1 MVTSSRSGGPSTATS
16 LDCQPPEGA
25 APGGIG
31 TQEAPT
37 VAVVNP
43 DRDVHLRSRRD
54 RRAGRRA
61 PRTQAPATPVLTAPD
76 PARAAVVDAPHGAR
90 PVRRVPPRHSLW
102 GVPLST
108 VVGVEILVAAAL
120 LTPAAS
126 GTTAY
131 AALGVAAVVGFALA
145 VPVRGGSLAMA
156 VLRRVGFA
164 LRAKVATTPSAAPRL
179 DQGVPD
185 VLPALHTLYPGLVV
199 STARDHR
206 GRVFGVAQWAE
217 AATAVLTVSGAGGSL
232 VHPAGSTRLPLAAL
246 HERVATSGIPV
257 DALTV
262 LAVSSGTGDAS
273 ASTRAEVPSRG
284 AGVGH
289 RVVLVAVR
297 VRPLDARSAVEARG
311 GGTDGLYACLAALA
325 SGLEA
330 TLRDAGLGADL
341 LDVEPLTAA
350 LWSVLEPELSGAPAG
365 SSSTRVESWR
375 DITGPAA
382 THRTVAAHAWDP
394 TTSPDAVWSG
404 PGLGRVVAAELLPT
418 PSGRPSARI
427 LARVS
432 EPTVRSAETAA
443 AALRRTA
450 SALGLG
456 LRPVVGAQADGL
468 RATSL
473 LGQGRPYAAPA
484 DVPALAPLDG
494 RLPLPAELL
503 DLLAPVVGSG
513 LDIGTDEHGV
523 DMTLELVGTRPQR
536 ILAVGQGWLATEVAA
551 RAARAGL
558 PVTVVT
564 DRPAPWLVMAREG
577 GAEHLVRVVA
587 DDRAAEPADGARAHL
602 VVVEGGAPGRTLS
615 LGRAAWQ
622 CTLYVV
628 PRVESLPAGLVDGA
642 DLVLVAAGA
651 GEDPATVGALL
662 RVPGPLATRVV
673 QLVGGEVL
681 ALSRGVATSLRLGM
695 GAGPGGSPAVP
706 TLVG

>member
-1 MVTSSRSGGPSTATS
+1 
-16 LDCQPPEGA
+16 
-25 APGGIG
+25 
-31 TQEAPT
+31 
-37 VAVVNP
+37 VV
-43 DRDVHLRSRRD
+43 
-54 RRAGRRA
+54 
-61 PRTQAPATPVLTAPD
+61 TAPD
-76 PARAAVVDAPHGAR
+76 PARAAVVGAPRGAR

-108 VVGVEILVAAAL
+108 VVGVEILGAAAL
-120 LTPAAS
+120 LTTAAA
-126 GTTAY
+126 GPTAY
-131 AALGVAAVVGFALA
+131 AALAASAVVGFALA

-164 LRAKVATTPSAAPRL
+164 LRTTVATTPSAARRL
-179 DQGVPD
+179 DEGVPD

-199 STARDHR
+199 SGARDHR

-217 AATAVLTVSGAGGSL
+217 AATAVLTVSGAAGSL
-232 VHPAGSTRLPLAAL
+232 VHPTGSTRLPLAAL

-273 ASTRAEVPSRG
+273 ASTGAVPSRG
-284 AGVGH
+284 VCIGP

-311 GGTDGLYACLAALA
+311 GGTHGLHACLATLT

-330 TLRDAGLGADL
+330 TVRDAGLAADL

-350 LWSVLEPELSGAPAG
+350 LWSVLEPELSGAPAD
-365 SSSTRVESWR
+365 SSATRVESWQ

-382 THRTVAAHAWDP
+382 THRTVAAQTWTP
-394 TTSPDAVWSG
+394 TASLDAVWSG

-427 LARVS
+427 LVRVS
-432 EPTVRSAETAA
+432 EPTVRGAETAA
-443 AALRRTA
+443 TALRRTA

-456 LRPVVGAQADGL
+456 LRPVGGAQADGL

-494 RLPLPAELL
+494 RLPVPAELL

-513 LDIGTDEHGV
+513 LDIGTDDDGV
-523 DMTLELVGTRPQR
+523 DMTLELVRARPQR
-536 ILAVGQGWLATEVAA
+536 VLAVGQGWLATEVAA

-564 DRPAPWLVMAREG
+564 DRPAPWLVMARESG
-577 GAEHLVRVVA
+577 VEHLVRVVS
-587 DDRAAEPADGARAHL
+587 DDRAAEPADGARSHL
-602 VVVEGGAPGRTLS
+602 VVVEGGAAARTPS

-622 CTLYVV
+622 CTLQVV

-651 GEDPATVGALL
+651 GEDSATVGALL
-662 RVPGPLATRVV
+662 RLPGPLATRVV
-673 QLVGGEVL
+673 QLAGGEVL
-681 ALSRGVATSLRLGM
+681 ALSRGVATSLRLGT
-695 GAGPGGSPAVP
+695 GVGPFGSPAAP